1 MSIGS
6 LPARLLTPADVADRL
21 ATDEATVLKLVRSRT
36 LKNVILPGGEVRILP
51 ASLADYLSGA
61 SAAKA
66 SPYMTHEEAAAY
78 CRRSPQT
85 LYNHAHEIRRFKGP
99 GGINLYLKEDL
110 DTWLAGKR
118 KVAD

>member
-1 MSIGS
+1 MSTGS

-36 LKNVILPGGEVRILP
+36 LKSVTLPGGETRILP
-51 ASLADYLSGA
+51 TSLDAYLSGA
-61 SAAKA
+61 TAAEA

-85 LYNHAHEIRRFKGP
+85 LYNRADEIRRAKGP
-99 GGINLYLKEDL
+99 GGLNLYRREDL
-110 DTWLAGKR
+110 DAWLAGKR
-118 KVAD
+118 KNAG